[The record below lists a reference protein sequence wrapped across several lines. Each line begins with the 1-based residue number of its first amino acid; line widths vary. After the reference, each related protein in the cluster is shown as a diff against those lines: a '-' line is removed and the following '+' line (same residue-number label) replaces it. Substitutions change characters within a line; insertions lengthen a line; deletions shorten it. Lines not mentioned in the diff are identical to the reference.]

1 MQICSDLKSVVIVNS
16 YFEGYTRLFWEQ
28 IYVGSSPTCATIK
41 KNYKMKKN
49 LIHRFTPKER
59 IDKVQQEYFINQDDL
74 YYHSASEI
82 KFDW

>member
-1 MQICSDLKSVVIVNS
+1 MLVQVQPEPQL
-16 YFEGYTRLFWEQ
+16 
-28 IYVGSSPTCATIK
+28 

-49 LIHRFTPKER
+49 LIRRFIPRER
-59 IDKVQQEYFINQDDL
+59 VDKVQQEYLINQDDS